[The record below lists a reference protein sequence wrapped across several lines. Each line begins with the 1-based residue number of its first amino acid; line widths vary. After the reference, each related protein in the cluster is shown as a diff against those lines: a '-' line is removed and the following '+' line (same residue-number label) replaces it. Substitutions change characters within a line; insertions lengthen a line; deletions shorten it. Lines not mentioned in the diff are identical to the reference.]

1 MVWLRALVAL
11 PFGLALGSFMTVAIH
26 RLPARESVAR
36 PRSRCP
42 RCGVEIRSR
51 DNIPVI
57 SWLLLRGRCRSCGRP
72 ISRVYPLTELTTA
85 GLVIAAV
92 LRFDRPWEGALVAG
106 LLSLMPALAI
116 IDIRHHI
123 LPNKLTHPALVI
135 FPIAVVVAWIFDGGV
150 DPVRALVGGLAYGGA
165 LFIVALVSGGMGM
178 GDVKLAAVIG
188 IVFGAIGLRYV
199 AVAAGG
205 AILFGGVAA
214 IISLILGA
222 DRKSMI
228 PFGPWIA
235 AGAVVAGFWG
245 DRLAS
250 AYISRVT

>member
-1 MVWLRALVAL
+1 MTLVRLLIAL
-11 PFGLALGSFMTVAIH
+11 PLGLAIGSFMTVAIH
-26 RLPARESVAR
+26 RLPAKESVVR

-51 DNIPVI
+51 DNVPVI
-57 SWLLLRGRCRSCGRP
+57 SWLLLRGRCRSCGNP
-72 ISRVYPLTELTTA
+72 ISPVYPLTEVLTA
-85 GLVIAAV
+85 ALVVGAV
-92 LRFDRPWEGALVAG
+92 LRFDRPWVGALVAG

-123 LPNKLTHPALVI
+123 LPNKITHPALVL
-135 FPIAVVVAWIFDGGV
+135 FPVAVVVAWLFDGGV
-150 DPVRALVGGLAYGGA
+150 DPVRALIGGLAYGGG
-165 LFIVALVSGGMGM
+165 LFLVALVSGGMGM
-178 GDVKLAAVIG
+178 GDVKLAAIIG

-199 AVAAGG
+199 GVAASG

-214 IISLILGA
+214 IVAMILGA

-235 AGAVVAGFWG
+235 AGAVMAGFWG

-250 AYISRVT
+250 AYLSRVT

>member
-11 PFGLALGSFMTVAIH
+11 PFGLALGSFMTVAVH
-26 RLPARESVAR
+26 RLPARESVVR

-57 SWLLLRGRCRSCGRP
+57 SWLLLRGRCRSCGHP

-85 GLVIAAV
+85 GLVVAAV

-116 IDIRHHI
+116 IDIRHRI

-150 DPVRALVGGLAYGGA
+150 DPVRALIGGLAYGGA

-188 IVFGAIGLRYV
+188 IVFGAVGLRYV
-199 AVAAGG
+199 AVAASG

-214 IISLILGA
+214 VISLILGA

-250 AYISRVT
+250 AYLSRVT

>member
-1 MVWLRALVAL
+1 MPLARLLIAVPV
-11 PFGLALGSFMTVAIH
+11 GLAIGSFMTVAIH
-26 RLPARESVAR
+26 RLPAGESVVR

-42 RCGVEIRSR
+42 RCGTEIRPR
-51 DNIPVI
+51 DNVPVL
-57 SWLLLRGRCRSCGRP
+57 SWLALRGRCRSCGNP
-72 ISRVYPLTELTTA
+72 ISPIYPLTELVTA
-85 GLVIAAV
+85 GLVVGAV
-92 LRFDRPWEGALVAG
+92 LRFDRPWVGGLVAG

-135 FPIAVVVAWIFDGGV
+135 FPIVIVAAWLFDGGV
-150 DPVRALVGGLAYGGA
+150 DPGRALIGALAYGGG
-165 LFIVALVSGGMGM
+165 LLIVALLSGGMGM

-188 IVFGAIGLRYV
+188 LVFGAIGLRYV
-199 AVAAGG
+199 AVAASG

-214 IISLILGA
+214 IVAMLLGA

-235 AGAVVAGFWG
+235 AGAVAAGFWG

-250 AYISRVT
+250 SYLSHVT

>member
-1 MVWLRALVAL
+1 MTLVRLLIAVPL
-11 PFGLALGSFMTVAIH
+11 GLAIGSFMTVAIH
-26 RLPARESVAR
+26 RLPAGESIVR

-51 DNIPVI
+51 DNVPVI
-57 SWLLLRGRCRSCGRP
+57 SWLLLRGRCRSCGHP
-72 ISRVYPLTELTTA
+72 ISPIYPLTELATA
-85 GLVIAAV
+85 ALVAAAV
-92 LRFDRPWEGALVAG
+92 VRFDRIWVGALAAG

-135 FPIAVVVAWIFDGGV
+135 FPIAVVVARLFDGGV
-150 DPVRALVGGLAYGGA
+150 DPGRALIGCLAYGGG
-165 LFIVALVSGGMGM
+165 LFLVALLSGGMGM
-178 GDVKLAAVIG
+178 GDVKLAALIG

-199 AVAAGG
+199 VVAASG

-214 IISLILGA
+214 IVAMIMGA

-250 AYISRVT
+250 EYINHVT